1 MPSRIGDALHWFAT
15 YTPNKI
21 AIVSATGRLTYAQLW
36 SRVCR
41 LGGALG
47 EIGVGPGDRIALL
60 MQNSSRYVEVYQ
72 AAALMGLAVVP
83 LNFRFVASEIEYV
96 VNHSGARALM
106 FDACFFDTV
115 EKLRTGLPSVAGR
128 YIVTDGPATSGT
140 HSYEALVASGLEA
153 PPSAPADLSA
163 CYFQGYTS
171 GTTGFPKGCV
181 NPHREFADCLRRIA
195 TIYGITEDDRELV
208 AAPLFHEAPALFA
221 LLQIFR
227 GGTVI
232 VTDDT
237 TPANVFDLIDRNEAT
252 WTFMVPTM
260 WASMVASAEIDRF
273 DLGSLRLL
281 LSGGSPLLTHT
292 KDAILQRFPNA
303 GLNEFYGATE
313 VGLVTNLRPEDQR
326 RKLRS
331 VGRPVIGM
339 FVELRDEAGNVV
351 PHGEVGEIHI
361 GGATI
366 IREYFNNPDATTE
379 ARRGGYFTLGDMG
392 RFDEEGYL
400 YIVDRKKDMIISG
413 GENIFPNDIEE
424 ILYGHPAVAMAAV
437 VGAPDPKWGEIVVAA
452 VTLKPGAAVS
462 EAELIAHCWTALSS
476 FKVPKRIDFRD
487 QMPMSSFGK
496 ILRRDVRKSYW
507 QQQQVKV

>member
-1 MPSRIGDALHWFAT
+1 MPSRIGDALHWHAT

-21 AIVSATGRLTYAQLW
+21 AIVSRWGEQSYAQLW

-41 LGGALG
+41 LSSALTG
-47 EIGVGPGDRIALL
+47 LGVRPGDRVALL
-60 MQNSSRYVEVYQ
+60 MQNSNHYIEVYQ
-72 AAALMGLAVVP
+72 AAALMGVAVVP
-83 LNFRFVASEIEYV
+83 LNFRFVAGEIEYV
-96 VNHSGARALM
+96 VNHAGARALV
-106 FDACFFDTV
+106 FDTSFADTV
-115 EKLRTGLPSVAGR
+115 NSLRTALPSVADR
-128 YIVTDGPATSGT
+128 YIVTDGDGTPAT
-140 HSYEALVASGLEA
+140 HSYETLVALGSA
-153 PPSAPADLSA
+153 TPPPEPADLSE

-195 TIYGITEDDRELV
+195 MIYDVTADDRELV

-232 VTDDT
+232 VTSDT
-237 TPANVFDLIDRNEAT
+237 SPANVFATIDREKAT

-260 WASMVASAEIDRF
+260 WAAMAASEEIDRF

-292 KDAILQRFPNA
+292 KEALLQRFPRA

-313 VGLVTNLRPEDQR
+313 AGLVTNLPPEDQR
-326 RKLRS
+326 RKVRS

-339 FVELRDEAGNVV
+339 FVELRDEDGRVV
-351 PHGEVGEIHI
+351 PNGEVGEIHI

-366 IREYFNNPDATTE
+366 IREYFNNPEATAE
-379 ARRGGYFTLGDMG
+379 ARKGGFFTLGDMG

-424 ILYGHPAVAMAAV
+424 IIYKHPAVEMAAV

-452 VTLKPGAAVS
+452 VTLKSGRSVD
-462 EAELIAHCWTALSS
+462 EAELIAHCKKFLSS

-507 QQQQVKV
+507 QQQEVKV

>member
-1 MPSRIGDALHWFAT
+1 MPSRIGDALYWHAT
-15 YTPNKI
+15 YTPDKV
-21 AIVSATGRLTYAQLW
+21 AIVSSAGAQTYAQLW
-36 SRVCR
+36 RRVCR
-41 LGGALG
+41 LGSALAD
-47 EIGVGPGDRIALL
+47 IGLRPGDRIALL
-60 MQNSSRYVEVYQ
+60 MQNSSRYIEIYH

-83 LNFRFVASEIEYV
+83 LNFRFVAAEIEYV
-96 VNHSGARALM
+96 VNHAGAGALI
-106 FDACFFDTV
+106 FDAAFVDTV
-115 EKLRTGLPSVAGR
+115 RSLRTRLPSVNGR
-128 YIVTDGPATSGT
+128 YIITDGEELEPLG
-140 HSYEALVASGLEA
+140 YEDLVASGQDT
-153 PPSAPADLSA
+153 PPSVPADLSA
-163 CYFQGYTS
+163 CFFQGYTS

-208 AAPLFHEAPALFA
+208 VAPLFHEAPALFA

-232 VTDDT
+232 VTGDSSPT
-237 TPANVFDLIDRNEAT
+237 NVFATVDRHRAT

-260 WASMVASAEIDRF
+260 WASMIASEEIDRF
-273 DLGSLRLL
+273 DLRPLRLL

-292 KDAILQRFPNA
+292 KEAILRRFPKA

-313 VGLVTNLRPEDQR
+313 VGLVTNLRPDDQR
-326 RKLRS
+326 RKVRS

-339 FVELRDEAGNVV
+339 FVELRDEEGNVV
-351 PHGEVGEIHI
+351 PQGEVGEIHI

-366 IREYFNNPDATTE
+366 IREYFNNPTATEE
-379 ARRGGYFTLGDMG
+379 AWKGRFFTLGDMG
-392 RFDEEGYL
+392 RFDDEGYL

-424 ILYGHPAVAMAAV
+424 VLYRHPAVEMAAV

-452 VTLKPGAAVS
+452 VTVRPGATVG
-462 EAELIAHCWTALSS
+462 EAELIAHCREYLST
-476 FKVPKRIDFRD
+476 FKVPKKIDFRD

-496 ILRRDVRKSYW
+496 ILRRDVRKYYW
-507 QQQQVKV
+507 QQQEVNV